1 MGWEGFKLSKSV
13 LDLIGNTP
21 LVKIKETLAGSDSNI
36 FAKLEMFNPGGSVK
50 DRISLSMIEKAEEE
64 GALTPDSLIIEP
76 TSGNTGIGLSIVAAV
91 KGYKLIL
98 TMPESM
104 SVERRQML
112 SNYGAELVLTP
123 AENGMKGAVAKAEEL
138 KKENPN
144 SFIPQQFNNFAN
156 PEVHRETTAKE
167 ILEELESM
175 KENIDAF
182 VAGVGTGGTI
192 TGVGEVL
199 KKHYPGV
206 KIFAVE
212 PESSAVLS
220 GGSPGPHRIQGIG
233 AGFVPEVLNTDVIDD
248 VITIKDE
255 DAYNMSKKLGK
266 NQGILPG
273 ISSGAAMAGSLEA
286 KDKLPKGSNIV
297 TVFPDLGE
305 RYLSVAP
312 YFDI

>member
-1 MGWEGFKLSKSV
+1 MSKSV